1 MTEDQEFFDRAA
13 LEVAGTI
20 IATNPKATESP
31 DTVARQAAAIARALL
46 EERRA
51 FANEQPKGYPGPNG

>member
-20 IATNPKATESP
+20 IATDPNAMESP
-31 DTVARQAAAIARALL
+31 GTVARQAAAIARALL